1 MTYAILNQNQTSL
14 SDFDTIPQIISH
26 IKSLNLPSSE
36 QYLIF
41 PSHNQITS
49 TFFLLTLKQLI
60 KTFKNT
66 PHEFN

>member
-1 MTYAILNQNQTSL
+1 MTYALLNQNQTSL

-26 IKSLNLPSSE
+26 IQSLNLPKNT
-36 QYLIF
+36 QYMIF

-49 TFFLLTLKQLI
+49 TFFLLTLNQLI